1 MKKLLLLFVVLLLA
15 GCAAPEI
22 QGPKGYVAYSMLAET
37 AYGQAYLL
45 VRPVG
50 HEGGGRNVGIFMTD
64 AFSMQTVGGNSGV
77 VKAVAFKPGTYEIYN
92 FFTEDGARVQT
103 RSRHDFALRFEVRP
117 DQVTYL
123 GEFRATRTRAKD
135 LVDWLKGPTPYFLW
149 ADHRARDIPIAAKA
163 TPEVQALPSHTVRFE
178 VVKATPFVRTTRVD

>member
-1 MKKLLLLFVVLLLA
+1 MGKLAAALLILLT

-22 QGPKGYVAYSMLAET
+22 TGPKGYVAYSMLVES

-64 AFSMQTVGGNSGV
+64 AFSMTHVAGTAGV

-92 FFTEDGARVQT
+92 FFTEDGSRMQV
-103 RSRHDFALRFEVRP
+103 RSRQDFALRFEVRP

-123 GEFRATRTRAKD
+123 GEFRVARTKTKD
-135 LVDWLKGPTPYFLW
+135 LVDWIKGPTPYFLW
-149 ADHRARDIPIAAKA
+149 ADHRARDIGRAAKS
-163 TPEVQALPSHTVRFE
+163 TPEVQGLPSHTVRWE
-178 VVKATPFVRTTRVD
+178 AVKPTPFVRTTRVD